1 MIMKKEKMKI
11 ISLKL
16 VRYYL
21 IHIIIST
28 MSSPKSYKSSNSTG
42 SRRSRGSRNS
52 NESEEMILNKRNVF
66 ITKKNVEDMLLQA
79 GIKEKINDL
88 SLWQQAFVH
97 TSYTCTE
104 KNKQLSSEYKFNRS
118 VKPIGGEDTISE
130 SKVSDFT
137 TSFGSDETDV
147 MPLQPKSNEGL
158 EWYGDKQVGKAVA
171 EYLDERYPE
180 QDEGFYTDTCSKLVQ
195 TKSLAKF
202 ARFLKFEKYIV
213 ISRYDDEYCKARE
226 RDDCLENTFEA
237 FVGAMHKY
245 FKARYSR
252 ARADEVIYLFVITI
266 IEKRVNMAELILTD
280 ENYKK
285 QLMIHYQRNFE
296 GKFPVYGLHD
306 SDMKSAGSTGVRIFH
321 AYVYCPFK
329 KEIWG
334 EGFGP
339 KKREAEQD
347 AAKNAMIR
355 LGLLQVKKKR
365 KVVKLNKLKRKTESG
380 SV

>member
-1 MIMKKEKMKI
+1 
-11 ISLKL
+11 
-16 VRYYL
+16 
-21 IHIIIST
+21 
-28 MSSPKSYKSSNSTG
+28 MSSPKSYKSTESK
-42 SRRSRGSRNS
+42 
-52 NESEEMILNKRNVF
+52 SEEMILNSNNIF
-66 ITKKNVEDMLLQA
+66 LTKKTVEDMLLLA

-97 TSYTCTE
+97 TSYTSSD
-104 KNKQLSSEYKFNRS
+104 KNKQLSADYKFNRYNQDKS
-118 VKPIGGEDTISE
+118 DSTSISTSSTSSE
-130 SKVSDFT
+130 SS
-137 TSFGSDETDV
+137 V

-195 TKSLAKF
+195 TQSLAKF
-202 ARFLKFEKYIV
+202 ARFLKFEKYII
-213 ISRYDDEYCKARE
+213 ISRYDDVYCRARD
-226 RDDCLENTFEA
+226 RDTTLENTFEA

-252 ARADEVIYLFVITI
+252 AKADETVYNFVVAI
-266 IEKRVNMAELILTD
+266 IEKRVNMAELIMTD

-306 SDMKSAGSTGVRIFH
+306 SDAKSAGSTGVRIFH
-321 AYVYCPFK
+321 AFVYCPFK

-339 KKREAEQD
+339 KKRSAEQE

-355 LGLLQVKKKR
+355 LGLLETKKKR
-365 KVVKLNKLKRKTESG
+365 KVVKLNKLKKKSA
-380 SV
+380 SK

>member
-1 MIMKKEKMKI
+1 MN
-11 ISLKL
+11 
-16 VRYYL
+16 
-21 IHIIIST
+21 
-28 MSSPKSYKSSNSTG
+28 SPKSYNSRNSTG
-42 SRRSRGSRNS
+42 SHRSKV
-52 NESEEMILNKRNVF
+52 SEEMILNKNN
-66 ITKKNVEDMLLQA
+66 IYIKKKNIEDMLLQA

-97 TSYTCTE
+97 TSYTSTD
-104 KNKQLSSEYKFNRS
+104 KNKQLSPEYNFNRS
-118 VKPIGGEDTISE
+118 IKIKSDSDDSDSYSISD
-130 SKVSDFT
+130 KD
-137 TSFGSDETDV
+137 DV

-158 EWYGDKQVGKAVA
+158 EWYGDKQVGKVVA
-171 EYLDERYPE
+171 EYLDERYPD

-202 ARFLKFEKYIV
+202 ARFLKFDKYVI
-213 ISRYDDEYCKARE
+213 ISRYDDEYCRGRE

-237 FVGAMHKY
+237 FIGAMHKY

-252 ARADEVIYLFVITI
+252 ARADEVVYQFIVSI

-306 SDMKSAGSTGVRIFH
+306 SDAKSAGSTGVRIFH
-321 AYVYCPFK
+321 AFVYCPMK

-339 KKREAEQD
+339 KKRAAEQE

-355 LGLLQVKKKR
+355 LGLLEIKKKR
-365 KVVKLNKLKRKTESG
+365 KVVKLNKLKKKKKT
-380 SV
+380 

>member
-1 MIMKKEKMKI
+1 
-11 ISLKL
+11 
-16 VRYYL
+16 
-21 IHIIIST
+21 
-28 MSSPKSYKSSNSTG
+28 MSSPKSHNSRNSIGSRKSTG
-42 SRRSRGSRNS
+42 SRNSSGSRRS
-52 NESEEMILNKRNVF
+52 NTGSEEMILNKQNVY
-66 ITKKNVEDMLLQA
+66 ITKKNIEDMLLQA

-97 TSYTCTE
+97 TSYTSTD
-104 KNKQLSSEYKFNRS
+104 KNKQLSPEYKFNRS
-118 VKPIGGEDTISE
+118 VKSKDDDE
-130 SKVSDFT
+130 SSD
-137 TSFGSDETDV
+137 SSSSMGDEADI

-158 EWYGDKQVGKAVA
+158 EWYGDKQVGKVVA

-195 TKSLAKF
+195 TQSLAKF
-202 ARFLKFEKYIV
+202 ARFLKFEKYVV

-252 ARADEVIYLFVITI
+252 ARADEVVYQFVVAI

-306 SDMKSAGSTGVRIFH
+306 ADAKSAGSSGVRIFH
-321 AYVYCPFK
+321 SFVYCPFK

-339 KKREAEQD
+339 KKRAAEQD

-355 LGLLQVKKKR
+355 LGLLEVKKKR
-365 KVVKLNKLKRKTESG
+365 KVVKLNKLKRKK
-380 SV
+380 V